1 MQEKK
6 EGLYLKDDEVIIC
19 SNCYAENKKGETYCY
34 NCGSRL
40 YYNTSDE
47 LEVIDEEND
56 IIFYNEDNFDTS
68 IKFDKYI
75 MAVDKDDKQ
84 LQFFYKLK
92 LDKIIEFKNIVE
104 CKIVE
109 NSNVIESGGIGRA
122 IIGGV
127 IAGRSRS
134 YCRCKYTKK

>member
-1 MQEKK
+1 MEDN
-6 EGLYLKDDEVIIC
+6 EIIIC
-19 SNCYAENKKGETYCY
+19 SNCYEENKKGEKYCY
-34 NCGSRL
+34 NCGSPL
-40 YYNTSDE
+40 YYNNSAE

-75 MAVDKDDKQ
+75 MAVDKDSKQ

-92 LDKIIEFKNIVE
+92 LDKIIEFRNIVE

-109 NSNVIESGGIGRA
+109 NSNVIESGGIDRA
-122 IIGGV
+122 IVGGV
-127 IAGRSRS
+127 IAGRNRC
-134 YCRCKYTKK
+134 YCRCKHTKK